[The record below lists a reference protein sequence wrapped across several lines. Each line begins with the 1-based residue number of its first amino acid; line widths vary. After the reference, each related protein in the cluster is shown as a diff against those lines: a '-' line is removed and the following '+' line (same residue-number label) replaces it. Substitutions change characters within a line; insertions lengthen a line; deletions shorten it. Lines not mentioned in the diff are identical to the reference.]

1 MGQISLRGFH
11 LVTNNSEPLSAPI
24 ADTIAI
30 AIAIAIALALALAIA
45 IAIAIAISNAEDATN
60 ISDARFY
67 KSDTSDTV

>member
-30 AIAIAIALALALAIA
+30 AIAIAIA
-45 IAIAIAISNAEDATN
+45 ISNAEDATN